1 MTPEALGIRIMTW
14 RQKRGWTQTD
24 LGERI
29 GLSKQS
35 IHRLERGTQN
45 IALSEILA
53 LAQAFQTTVAALFD
67 EPVCDSGAFRGPTP
81 QERRIHLIIDSLLEL
96 SDTDQKEVA
105 FVLALVLAGKLEAD
119 HRDLLA
125 VLREGVLV
133 R

>member
-1 MTPEALGIRIMTW
+1 MTPEAFGQRILIW

-53 LAQAFQTTVAALFD
+53 LAQAFETTGAQLFH
-67 EPVCDSGAFRGPTP
+67 EPISDSGEFRAPTP

-96 SDTDQKEVA
+96 SETDQKEVA
-105 FVLALVLAGKLEAD
+105 FVLALVLEEKLEAD
-119 HRDLLA
+119 HQDLLA
-125 VLREGVLV
+125 VLRDGVTV